1 MRYKMIK
8 KITIAFFSL
17 MQTNILA
24 TDFNSVTFLQNYH
37 GDTIKVNIKDIPE
50 LFGQKISVRVKGIDT
65 AEIRSKNKCEKFQAQ
80 AAKKIVYMQLSNA
93 KKINLKNCVR
103 GKYFRIVCDVL
114 HDDKNLATELLNK
127 NLAIKYQGGK
137 KIVVDW
143 CKIKSSYILQKKG

>member
-1 MRYKMIK
+1 MRYRIIK

-24 TDFNSVTFLQNYH
+24 TDFNSVTFLQNYD

-65 AEIRSKNKCEKFQAQ
+65 AEIRSKNKCEKSKAQ
-80 AAKKIVYMQLSNA
+80 EAKKIVYMQLSNA
-93 KKINLKNCVR
+93 KKINLKNCIR
-103 GKYFRIVCDVL
+103 GKYFRIVCDVEYDNKNIATKLL
-114 HDDKNLATELLNK
+114 HKNLAVR
-127 NLAIKYQGGK
+127 YQGGK

-143 CKIKSSYILQKKG
+143 CRIKR